1 MIPAPQTADEKARD
15 RIRHSLGES
24 LLVEAAAGTGKTSE
38 LVWRIVNVLRAGLAT
53 VDRIVAVTFTNKAAG
68 ELKLRLRQE
77 LDRARARAEDAAGA
91 AHLEHALAHL
101 EEAAIGTIHSFCAQ
115 ILRERPVEARVDPD
129 FEELDEQGSRRVYDQ
144 VFRRWMQEKL
154 NEDAPGLRRVLARLA
169 TERDSDFT
177 PMESIQN
184 AGWKII
190 EWRDCPKA
198 WTRPE
203 LDRET
208 IVDGIAGHI
217 EAIQGELRRFPREL
231 AEPVRDTLPWIER
244 RPRDYDL
251 LEGFLFRI
259 YRKWKRNSTKV
270 PDKLLYTALDQ
281 FRSVAEQDLAALLRQ
296 ELWELVGRYGE
307 AKRRAGQL
315 DFTDLL
321 LLVRDLV
328 KENQAVRAYLQNKYT
343 HLYVDEFQDTDPL
356 QAEILLLL
364 AADRASDADA
374 FKARPVAGKLFLVGD
389 PKQSI
394 YKFRRADVQMYQAVS
409 AILAGRGVG
418 VVQLSRSFRSVP
430 AIQGAVNA
438 AFGPEMQGD
447 AESAQARYV
456 PLTAFRENIDGQPAL
471 IALPVPEP
479 YGMRMVSNKSI
490 DACLPRTITGFVE
503 WLLKSSGWRVS
514 DPENGGAPA
523 PVAARH
529 VCILFRRFTN
539 WGADLTR
546 DYVRSLEDRGIAH
559 LLVGSKTFHWREE
572 VETMRAALSAIEWP
586 EDELAVFATL
596 RGALFSI
603 PDHILL
609 RFRHE
614 HAALHPFREWPEA
627 LDAEY
632 EPVREALTLI
642 GELHGQ
648 RNRRP
653 IAETVYKLLEAGR
666 AWAGFAFRP
675 AGNQVL
681 ANVRRIIDLAR
692 QFETGGGF
700 SFRGFVEEL
709 AAQAE
714 RSESAEAPV
723 LEEGADGVRIMTV
736 HAAKGLEFP
745 VVILA
750 DMTARISHETP
761 DKHVQP
767 SAGLCAMR
775 LLGCS
780 PFELMQNEDE
790 EKRREHAE
798 GIRVAYVAAT
808 RARDLLVVPAVGD
821 EEREGWIS
829 PLNKAIYP
837 EKQRYRQAA
846 AAEGCPA
853 FGPETVLARPPGS
866 EDTTGVKP
874 GLHYGRAGNTPVVW
888 WDPALLPASHEEY
901 FSDRQT
907 EILAEDAEAEQ
918 RGEEEH
924 ARWLALR
931 AERLEAGGK
940 PSIASM
946 IASEAQEG
954 PPGYECEL
962 HVELAPRHAE
972 RPSGKRFGALVHGA
986 LRDVALDASREEI
999 AATVQLHARLLGAE
1013 DEEAEEARFAVYHA
1027 LHHPLLERA
1036 RAAAQVYR
1044 EYPVTVH
1051 RDGVAVEGVID
1062 LAFAEEGRWVIV
1074 DFKTDAETSG
1084 LAAEYKAQLAWYAL
1098 AMQRTKGQ
1106 AVQCYLLAV

>member
-1 MIPAPQTADEKARD
+1 MIPAPQTEDELARH
-15 RIRHSLGES
+15 RIRYSLNES

-38 LVWRIVNVLRAGLAT
+38 LVWRIVNVLRTGLTT

-77 LDRARARAEDAAGA
+77 LDRARSRSEEPTETVN
-91 AHLEHALAHL
+91 LEHALAHL

-115 ILRERPVEARVDPD
+115 ILRERPVEAQVDPD
-129 FEELDEQGSRRVYDQ
+129 FEELDEGGARRVYER
-144 VFRRWMQEKL
+144 VFRRWMQDKL
-154 NEDAPGLRRVLARLA
+154 NRDSPGLRRVLARLA
-169 TERDSDFT
+169 TERDAEYT
-177 PMESIQN
+177 PMESVQN
-184 AGWKII
+184 AGWRII
-190 EWRDCPKA
+190 EWRDCPRP

-208 IVDGIAGHI
+208 VVDALALHV
-217 EAIQGELRRFPREL
+217 EAIRNDLRQLPPEM

-244 RPRDYDL
+244 QPRDYDL

-259 YRKWKRNSTKV
+259 YRKWKPKV
-270 PDKLLYTALDQ
+270 RQGKKHDKELFTALEQ
-281 FRSVAEQDLAALLRQ
+281 FRVVAEQDLAAQLRE
-296 ELWELVGRYGE
+296 ELWELVGLYGE

-315 DFTDLL
+315 DFADLL
-321 LLVRDLV
+321 LLVRNLV
-328 KENQAVRAYLQNKYT
+328 KDNQTVRAYLQNKYT

-364 AADRASDADA
+364 AADNPKHSDSFRAT
-374 FKARPVAGKLFLVGD
+374 PVPGKLFLVGD

-409 AILAGRGVG
+409 TVLASRGVG
-418 VVQLSRSFRSVP
+418 VIQLSRSYRSVP
-430 AIQGAVNA
+430 LIQDVVNA
-438 AFGPEMQGD
+438 AFRPEMTGD
-447 AESAQARYV
+447 AESSQARYV
-456 PLTAFRENIDGQPAL
+456 PLTPHRDNINGQPAI
-471 IALPVPEP
+471 IALPAPEP
-479 YGMRMVSNKSI
+479 YGMRRVSNQSI
-490 DACLPRTITGFVE
+490 DACLPRAITGFVE

-514 DPENGGAPA
+514 DPENGGELI

-539 WGADLTR
+539 WGTDLTR

-603 PDHILL
+603 ADHILL

-614 HAALHPFREWPEA
+614 LGKLHPFRQWPETLHA
-627 LDAEY
+627 DY
-632 EPVREALTLI
+632 EPVREVLTLLA
-642 GELHGQ
+642 ELHRE

-653 IAETVYKLLEAGR
+653 VAETVYRLLEAGR

-709 AAQAE
+709 STQAE
-714 RSESAEAPV
+714 RAESAEAPV

-750 DMTARISHETP
+750 DMTARISHENP
-761 DKHVQP
+761 DKFVQP

-780 PFELMQNEDE
+780 PYELMQSEDE

-808 RARDLLVVPAVGD
+808 RARDLLVVPTVGV
-821 EEREGWIS
+821 EERPEGWVA

-837 EKQRYRQAA
+837 DRQRYRKAER
-846 AAEGCPA
+846 AEGCPP
-853 FGPETVLARPPGS
+853 FGPESVLTRPFES
-866 EDTTGVKP
+866 HDDVSVKP
-874 GLHYGRAGNTPVVW
+874 GLHYGREGGAPVVW
-888 WDPALLPASHEEY
+888 WDPALLPPSQEEY

-907 EILAEDAEAEQ
+907 EILGDDAEAEQ
-918 RGEEEH
+918 RGEAAH
-924 ARWLALR
+924 AQWQQKHSA
-931 AERLEAGGK
+931 RLEAGAK
-940 PSIASM
+940 PSVQLM
-946 IASEAQEG
+946 IASEATEIPAGFDIELLIEQTARH
-954 PPGYECEL
+954 PDRPG
-962 HVELAPRHAE
+962 
-972 RPSGKRFGALVHGA
+972 GKRFGALVHAA
-986 LRDVALDASREEI
+986 LRDVPLDASREQI
-999 AATVQLHARLLGAE
+999 AATVQLHTRLLGAE
-1013 DEEAEEARFAVYHA
+1013 DEEAEEAAFAVYHA
-1027 LHHPLLERA
+1027 LHHPLLIRA
-1036 RAAAQVYR
+1036 RAAARVHR
-1044 EYPVTVH
+1044 EYPMLVLNN
-1051 RDGVAVEGVID
+1051 GQLVEGVID
-1062 LAFAEEGRWVIV
+1062 LAFPEDGHWVLV
-1074 DFKTDAETSG
+1074 DFKTDSE
-1084 LAAEYKAQLAWYAL
+1084 LAKYRPQMAWYAL
-1098 AMQRTKGQ
+1098 ALRKAKQCP
-1106 AVQCYLLAV
+1106 VQCYLLAV